1 VHRAVATR
9 AAVDAVLRVL
19 VSISKGCIELLNY
32 LLKSM
37 ILTSPSLSPN
47 GLMGVAWRVGTTTR
61 QVLVGKTQPR
71 KEAEAADQKRR
82 R

>member
-47 GLMGVAWRVGTTTR
+47 GVNGSRVEGR
-61 QVLVGKTQPR
+61 DDD
-71 KEAEAADQKRR
+71 ASSSCS
-82 R
+82 